1 MHIPAY
7 LDGGACSLGAG
18 AAAQHRGLAPLARE
32 EFVSKKLSPKLA
44 QQLKARRRSWC
55 CLL

>member
-18 AAAQHRGLAPLARE
+18 VSAQHRGLAPLARE
-32 EFVSKKLSPKLA
+32 EFISKKLSPKLA
-44 QQLKARRRSWC
+44 QQLKAGRCAS
-55 CLL
+55 